1 MCGVC
6 VCRCLAQVAASP
18 DGRAALL
25 QDQSVLDALH
35 AVAGEAA
42 LSEGARQHAQCA
54 LLALSD
60 QQLETISEGQK
71 HVMLSYQWDDQSIL
85 CRTNESLITRGYAT
99 WFDLNNMKGNTA
111 DCTCSD
117 RYRSESTALQT
128 GFNWIFFKRVSKLLT
143 MQVPR
148 AGMASAIEGSAV
160 MLYGVR

>member
-60 QQLETISEGQK
+60 QQLEIISEGQK
-71 HVMLSYQWDDQSIL
+71 HVMLSYQWDDQEQVV
-85 CRTNESLITRGYAT
+85 RVREYFESLGCPT
-99 WFDLNNMKGNTA
+99 WMVSPEHGSLLN
-111 DCTCSD
+111 SH
-117 RYRSESTALQT
+117 
-128 GFNWIFFKRVSKLLT
+128 VSRN
-143 MQVPR
+143 V
-148 AGMASAIEGSAV
+148 I
-160 MLYGVR
+160 